1 MKLLISF
8 KNSSEF
14 DDNIIK
20 GIDILDLKDPE
31 KGSIGS
37 WVSDDIKNVVKR
49 FKKKIKISATIG
61 DITSSK
67 ILLNKL
73 TSFDDFGLD
82 YIKFAYFSKEIS
94 GLEKLIN
101 DIGKIKFKTKLV
113 FVIFVDEPK
122 ILGFVDK
129 NLDFLKKKKLNFI
142 LLDTFKKNNRD
153 LTSYCESKY
162 LDSFIKKC
170 SIKKIKVGLAGR
182 LRFEHIEELKILKP
196 YLVGFRSAVCLD
208 NKRNIICKSK
218 LKNLLSNFR

>member
-1 MKLLISF
+1 MKLLVSF
-8 KNSSEF
+8 KNASEF
-14 DDNIIK
+14 DNNIVK
-20 GIDILDLKDPE
+20 DIDILDLKDPE
-31 KGSIGS
+31 KGSIGA
-37 WVSDDIKNVVKR
+37 WISDDIITVVKK

-61 DITSSK
+61 DISSNK

-73 TSFDDFGLD
+73 TNFDNFGLD
-82 YIKFAYFSKEIS
+82 YIKFAYFSKKIS
-94 GLEKLIN
+94 ALEKLIN

-122 ILGFVDK
+122 VLEFVDK
-129 NLDFLKKKKLNFI
+129 NLDLLKKNKLNFL

-170 SIKKIKVGLAGR
+170 LTKKIKVGLAGR
-182 LRFEHIEELKILKP
+182 LRLEHIEGFKPLKP
-196 YLVGFRSAVCLD
+196 YLLGFRSAVCID